1 MPICLPK
8 EPSDNPDKYEGQ
20 LVHLIGWGST
30 TAFGGKAS
38 VVITNADIKVYS
50 QRSDSV

>member
-1 MPICLPK
+1 MPICLPQ
-8 EPSDNPDKYEGQ
+8 EPSDNPDKYEGR

-30 TAFGGKAS
+30 TNLQGKAS
-38 VVITNADIKVYS
+38 DVIKNADIKVYS